1 MCANARPFAI
11 TVRTD
16 KEDDNLQNWPKLRKI
31 RRCFR
36 NSYWTFGYVKYL
48 YLSAPKI
55 VFHLRVNL
63 FSEDCPQGP
72 STYQCTKLLIT
83 VQLGGGQWPKLRKN
97 RRCFRNSYCS
107 TGQFIQ
113 VKNLYLSA
121 PKIVFQTK
129 TILKRGW
136 RCKMHKLTH
145 PKCILCN
152 FCEQRNET
160 KSDHC
165 FVSALSL
172 SRWLEVETKRAS
184 RIRVR
189 VCIM

>member
-83 VQLGGGQWPKLRKN
+83 VQLGGGQWKLEDTQWKLRSWRTWNKTNTNYCTLEKRTRSRRRSKLFCLRIRAHLTMCANTRFCQQGSN
-97 RRCFRNSYCS
+97 RRWRWQCS
-107 TGQFIQ
+107 
-113 VKNLYLSA
+113 KS
-121 PKIVFQTK
+121 TK
-129 TILKRGW
+129 TTEK
-136 RCKMHKLTH
+136 
-145 PKCILCN
+145 
-152 FCEQRNET
+152 
-160 KSDHC
+160 
-165 FVSALSL
+165 
-172 SRWLEVETKRAS
+172 
-184 RIRVR
+184 
-189 VCIM
+189 